1 MAENVRFAEAARSK
15 ERARRKA
22 LFPGLVY
29 NREGEPAKAAHVGG
43 VAQYAIP
50 DHGFWR
56 HVAAWDVDK
65 VVIAE
70 LKERLGA
77 MEDEL
82 VTAMLQM
89 LDTNDLF
96 TKAAMEASIRHLE
109 ESMRQGDP
117 QEWVPSLRM
126 LGFRIVVDVHGNV
139 VDIVYPEPP
148 EGQNWSEG

>member
-1 MAENVRFAEAARSK
+1 MAENVHFTEAAK
-15 ERARRKA
+15 EETRRKA

-29 NREGEPAKAAHVGG
+29 SERGEQARVTRVGG
-43 VAQYAIP
+43 VAHYAIP

-56 HVAAWDVDK
+56 HVAAWDVDR

-70 LKERLGA
+70 IRERLGA

-89 LDTNDLF
+89 LGTKDLF
-96 TKAAMEASIRHLE
+96 TKAAIETSIRHLE

-117 QEWVPSLRM
+117 QEWVSPLQM
-126 LGFRIVVDVHGNV
+126 MGFRVVVDVHGQVVNV
-139 VDIVYPEPP
+139 VYPEPP
-148 EGQNWSEG
+148 EGQNGG